1 MVKQVYTE
9 AREKPAEKMV
19 VEFMPD
25 ESKLERRVYRV
36 RDRQRRMKIRLN
48 SVRQE
53 LADTQDQVEDLC
65 RQMSLMNTKL
75 SDMTALVD
83 KFGEE
88 LSEGFLLG
96 TKAVNTGK
104 HMLDQVK
111 DTVDTHTIALET
123 YYQVIS
129 KRETRYWMKQEFR
142 KHNLLRSNSNLS

>member
-1 MVKQVYTE
+1 MVKPKVYTKT
-9 AREKPAEKMV
+9 REKPAEKIV

-53 LADTQDQVEDLC
+53 LADTKDQVEDLC
-65 RQMSLMNTKL
+65 KQMGLMSTKL

-83 KFGEE
+83 KLGED
-88 LSEGFLLG
+88 LSEGLTLG
-96 TKAVNTGK
+96 TKAVNTAE

-111 DTVDTHTIALET
+111 DTVDTHTVTLET

-129 KRETRYWMKQEFR
+129 KQQTRCWMKQELR
-142 KHNLLRSNSNLS
+142 KHNLLRSDPS